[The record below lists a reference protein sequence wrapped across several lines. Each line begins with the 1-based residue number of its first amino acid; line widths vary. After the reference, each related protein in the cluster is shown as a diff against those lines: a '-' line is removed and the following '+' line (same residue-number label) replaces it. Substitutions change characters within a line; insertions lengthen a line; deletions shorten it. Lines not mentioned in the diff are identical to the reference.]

1 MITQTK
7 KFYYVELKQNL
18 MTVTLEDFPNGPLPL
33 IWNNQG
39 AYGVIRV
46 ERIAAMIEELTDYN
60 NLPKLD
66 RNIKMS
72 MLHWDD
78 TVKNSKN
85 NSLSHVFKL
94 FCGAAL
100 NQHTNNQPTD

>member
-1 MITQTK
+1 MKTQIK
-7 KFYYVELKQNL
+7 KFYYVESKGDMINMLL
-18 MTVTLEDFPNGPLPL
+18 SDFPDGPLPL
-33 IWNNQG
+33 VWNNQG
-39 AYGVIRV
+39 AYGVIRI

-72 MLHWDD
+72 MLHWDE

-85 NSLSHVFKL
+85 NSLNHVFKL
-94 FCGAAL
+94 FCS
-100 NQHTNNQPTD
+100 QD